1 MLNGT
6 GCYVN
11 ELVPK
16 SCFVRFHGCRQKD
29 KEISQE
35 CLAKVLYE
43 WFARVTPKCFIS
55 VSREFVSHDCFAKLF
70 HKSVMQGSSKI
81 QESFTRVSS
90 KGVLQECFPKSY

>member
-1 MLNGT
+1 ML
-6 GCYVN
+6 Y
-11 ELVPK
+11 K
-16 SCFVRFHGCRQKD
+16 
-29 KEISQE
+29 
-35 CLAKVLYE
+35 

-90 KGVLQECFPKSY
+90 KGVLQECFPKSYCRDTTLFRKSGSYKRDLQRVQESNGLHGIQVH